1 MWPADYLGQEHW
13 VTTRETHF
21 AAEPPPE
28 MLQPLKTEGAARRLD
43 NNAPRMLQEYRNRDG
58 AFLNMTLKV
67 MSIAPK
73 VYEINN
79 FLSDAEV
86 EHILK
91 LAQGIDLRLSST
103 GDSKR
108 GEEVVEENSRRTRT
122 SYNSWVPREKSP
134 IIDSIYRRA
143 ADLMRIDEALL
154 RHRSKDE
161 RPDVIGQQSM
171 GEQLQLVHY
180 DIGQEYTVSRTATG
194 KP

>member
-1 MWPADYLGQEHW
+1 
-13 VTTRETHF
+13 
-21 AAEPPPE
+21 